1 MYLVEIILLSFI
13 FPLIT
18 VLWFI
23 RNKRIKL
30 QGKEILVLKEESC
43 KENIKI
49 IDSFDVSVK
58 NKWYR
63 IKISFK
69 RRVSSAEEYKKQ
81 FNSEHHGY
89 KLLILNSS
97 EEEIYS
103 EERSITDFFGF
114 CWYPPGEKKKA
125 LESFCDAVILE
136 FIPPEPG
143 TYTVNFQLKAKEE
156 DSKIK
161 DIVLRVAEGV
171 RPAKKEPC
179 IHNCADLKKKK
190 TEEKPEQEADK
201 KKE

>member
-114 CWYPPGEKKKA
+114 CWYPPGKKKKS
-125 LESFCDAVILE
+125 LDSVCDAVILE

-143 TYTVNFQLKAKEE
+143 TYSVNFQLKAKEE
-156 DSKIK
+156 GSKIK
-161 DIVLRVAEGV
+161 DIVLRVTEGV
-171 RPAKKEPC
+171 RPATKEPC
-179 IHNCADLKKKK
+179 IHNCSDLKKKK
-190 TEEKPEQEADK
+190 IEEKPEQEADK

>member
-1 MYLVEIILLSFI
+1 MYLVEIVLLSFI

-18 VLWFI
+18 VFWFL

-30 QGKEILVLKEESC
+30 QGREILVLKEESC

-49 IDSFDVSVK
+49 TDSFDVPVK

-69 RRVSSAEEYKKQ
+69 RGVSSAEEYKKQ
-81 FNSEHHGY
+81 FNSEHHCY
-89 KLLILNSS
+89 KLLISNSS

-114 CWYPPGEKKKA
+114 CWYPPGGKKKS
-125 LESFCDAVILE
+125 LDSFCDAVLLE
-136 FIPPEPG
+136 FVPPEPG
-143 TYTVNFQLKAKEE
+143 VYTVIFQLKAKENGSE
-156 DSKIK
+156 IK
-161 DIVLRVAEGV
+161 EIVLRVAEGV
-171 RPAKKEPC
+171 RPMTKEPC
-179 IHNCADLKKKK
+179 IHNRAELKKKK
-190 TEEKPEQEADK
+190 TEDKIEQEEDK